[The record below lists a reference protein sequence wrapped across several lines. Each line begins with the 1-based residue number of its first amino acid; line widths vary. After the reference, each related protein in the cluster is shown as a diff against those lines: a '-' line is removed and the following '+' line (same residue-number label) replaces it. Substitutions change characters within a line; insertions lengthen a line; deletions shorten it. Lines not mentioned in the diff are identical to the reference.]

1 MNLENL
7 PGLTLDGKYRLE
19 RQLGRGGMG
28 AVFLARHIGTTRT
41 VAVKIIV
48 PQFAGDAGFLLRFQ
62 REAEA
67 AGRLRHPNVVNVT
80 DFGVSKSPDGD
91 LAYLVMEYLDGRSLG
106 DVMRAGERV
115 PLPLALDIVDQV
127 ALGLDAAH
135 RAGIVHRD
143 LKPDNVWLEDNGR
156 GGYYVKVLDFG
167 IAKIKDP
174 LAVELPLTPGALAA
188 PRPAGGTLTGET
200 AVLVREDVTQI
211 LPGTAISQSLTMT
224 SGGIVGTPE
233 FMAPE
238 QCTGAAVDLR
248 ADIYSLG
255 LITYGLLC
263 GEPPFRAE
271 TSADF
276 MTLHATETPVALDR
290 REPSIPAHAAR
301 VVASALAKDPAD
313 RPQSAPAFAAA
324 LRANVEGE
332 LGLVRKARNVPLTF
346 HGAFY
351 GLLLCYLPAVLGA
364 VVLAVAGHVA
374 FVRGAIGATPV
385 YVAVHV
391 VFITSMLLCQRWAQA
406 AGTLFLL
413 REGPGRT
420 RLFGAL
426 GTVLRGWR
434 PILAT
439 QLRSLVDLR
448 PSAFREHLLWPA
460 VWAHEGLSGRA
471 ALERSAELTRAVP
484 GVANALFVRQ
494 YGPAVLGPMIM
505 PATFA
510 VLGLPLRAYATI
522 FLTSLSMVWST
533 AAAPISMTTLLCMY
547 ALTVPFLY
555 WTARR
560 CRGDGALEPEW
571 EGAAQTRRRRRSARV
586 RLSTVGWAVVPFAI
600 VAFIAV
606 ATALRQRSDSL
617 LDALDDGRVTRARA
631 LIDEG
636 ASIEARFA
644 GNRTPLSMAVSN
656 GYEEFARLLVE
667 RGADVNV
674 RTMDG
679 ETPLMT
685 AVRRNRPALVR
696 LLLDHGATVD
706 AINDDART
714 PLILAAMR
722 GHADLVSTLLAAG
735 ADPAQRDAWRK
746 SAADYA
752 REERHA
758 GIVAALEAARPR
770 PRPGPAT
777 PAVH

>member
-48 PQFAGDAGFLLRFQ
+48 PQYAGDAGFLLRFQ

-80 DFGVSKSPDGD
+80 DFGVSKAPDGD

-174 LAVELPLTPGALAA
+174 LAVELTLTPGAIAA
-188 PRPAGGTLTGET
+188 PLPAGGTLTGET
-200 AVLVREDVTQI
+200 AVLVRDDVTQI

-238 QCTGAAVDLR
+238 QCTGGAVDLR

-263 GEPPFRAE
+263 GEPPFRAQ

-276 MTLHATETPVALDR
+276 MKLHATETPVALDR

-313 RPQSAPAFAAA
+313 RPQTAPAFAAA

-351 GLLLCYLPAVLGA
+351 GLLLCYLPAALAAVALGI
-364 VVLAVAGHVA
+364 AGHVL
-374 FVRGAIGATPV
+374 FVRGAVGATPV
-385 YVAVHV
+385 YLAVHG
-391 VFITSMLLCQRWAQA
+391 VFIALMLLCQRWAQA

-413 REGPGRT
+413 GEGPGRA

-426 GTVLRGWR
+426 RAVLRGWR

-439 QLRSLVDLR
+439 QLRSLTDLR
-448 PSAFREHLLWPA
+448 PAAFREHLLWPA
-460 VWAHEGLSGRA
+460 VWAHEGLPGRA
-471 ALERSAELTRAVP
+471 ALARSAELTRAVP

-494 YGPAVLGPMIM
+494 YGPAILGPMIM

-510 VLGLPLRAYATI
+510 VLGIPLRAYATI
-522 FLTSLSMVWST
+522 FLTSFSMVWST
-533 AAAPISMTTLLCMY
+533 VAAPISMTTLLCMY
-547 ALTVPFLY
+547 GLTVPFLY
-555 WTARR
+555 WSARR
-560 CRGDGALEPEW
+560 CHGDGAVEPEL
-571 EGAAQTRRRRRSARV
+571 EVPAQARRRRRTTRV
-586 RLSTVGWAVVPFAI
+586 RPSTVGWAVIPFVI
-600 VAFIAV
+600 VAFIVV
-606 ATALRQRSDSL
+606 ASALRHGSESL
-617 LDALDDGRVTRARA
+617 LDALDDGRITSART
-631 LIDEG
+631 LIDNG
-636 ASIEARFA
+636 ASVDTRFA
-644 GNRTPLSMAVSN
+644 GGRTPLSMAVSN
-656 GYEEFARLLVE
+656 GYEDFARLLVA

-674 RTMDG
+674 RAMDG
-679 ETPLMT
+679 ETPLMI
-685 AVRRNRPALVR
+685 AVRRNRPAMLR
-696 LLLDHGATVD
+696 LLLDHGASVD
-706 AINDDART
+706 AINEDART
-714 PLILAAMR
+714 PLILASMR
-722 GHADLVSTLLAAG
+722 GYGELVSALLAAG
-735 ADPAQRDAWRK
+735 SDPGHADAWHK
-746 SAADYA
+746 TAADYA
-752 REERHA
+752 REERHPD
-758 GIVAALEAARPR
+758 IVALLDAAAARPAAR
-770 PRPGPAT
+770 SAGPGR
-777 PAVH
+777 